1 MALLDLF
8 LTCPKSLEGLLA
20 QECQQLGAESVKEK
34 VAGVE
39 CVATL
44 EVAYRLCLWS
54 RLANR
59 VLLRLGQGS
68 AENAEELYNTVQQ
81 IDWQEHMQHQGTL
94 AVDFSGSNRE
104 IRNSLFAA
112 QRVKDAIVDQ
122 LKMETGFRHSVDK
135 DKPSMR
141 VNARLQRGT
150 VVLSL
155 DLSGSSLHQRGY
167 RLDGALAP
175 LKENLAAAI
184 LIRSGWPELA
194 KQNAPLLDPMCGS
207 GTLLIEAAMIAMDQA
222 PGLSRSHF
230 GFFTWKQHDFDLWQ
244 EIERE
249 AEARA
254 SVGGKRWKGLI
265 YGYDQSN
272 KAIHAAQKNIR
283 RAGLDKIVHVA
294 RKELANFVQPT
305 HAGHLEPGLV
315 ATNPPYG
322 ERISDMPSLIHLY
335 RHLGDRL
342 KEEFANWQVSVFTGN
357 GDLCHKMG
365 MRSHKQYNMFNG
377 ALPCKLLLFTVL
389 EVDQQTQSSA
399 DGAQQGKGQNKAQ
412 GDRIS
417 TEELIYDES
426 GWSEGGRMF
435 ANRVRKNLK
444 QLKKWQKKNEI
455 ECFRAYDADIPE
467 YAVAVDVYGEHL
479 HVQEYAPPKSIDPKK
494 AERRL
499 MDVLQVLPA
508 VFEINPSNIHLKQRK
523 RQSGRAQYEKFDRKG
538 ETLTVTEGKCKLLV
552 NLDDYLD
559 TGLFL
564 DHRPI
569 RTYIGEQAKDKRV
582 LNLFCYTATASVHAA
597 VGGAR
602 STVSVD
608 LSKTYLDWGRKNMR
622 LNGFMGDEH
631 EFIHADCKE
640 WLETNDRLFDVIF
653 MDPPTF
659 SNSKRMKG
667 VLDIQRDH
675 ARMIRHAMRVLAP
688 GGVLIFS
695 NNLRGFKM
703 DEEIMERYDVEDIS
717 KESVPMDFSRNL
729 KIHHCFEI
737 RYFD

>member
-20 QECQQLGAESVKEK
+20 QECEQLGAESVREK

-39 CVATL
+39 CMATL

-59 VLLRLGQGS
+59 VLMRLGQGS
-68 AENAEELYNTVQQ
+68 AEDAEELYDTVQS
-81 IDWQEHMQHQGTL
+81 IDWDEHMLTQGSL
-94 AVDFSGSNRE
+94 AVDFSGTNRE
-104 IRNSLFAA
+104 IRNTHFAA

-122 LKMETGFRHSVDK
+122 LKDKTGFRHSVDK
-135 DKPSMR
+135 ESPSMR
-141 VNARLQRGT
+141 VNARLNRGELT
-150 VVLSL
+150 LSL

-167 RLDGALAP
+167 RLDGAMAP

-194 KQNAPLLDPMCGS
+194 KQGAPLLDPMCGS
-207 GTLLIEAAMIAMDQA
+207 GTLLVEGALIAMDQA
-222 PGLSRSHF
+222 PGLNRSHF
-230 GFFTWKQHDFDLWQ
+230 GFFTWKQHDFDLWR
-244 EIERE
+244 EIEKE

-254 SVGGKRWKGLI
+254 SIGRKRWNGLI
-265 YGYDQSN
+265 YGYDNSN
-272 KAIHAAQKNIR
+272 NALSAAQKNIR
-283 RAGLDKIVHVA
+283 RAGLDKIVHVS
-294 RKELANFVQPT
+294 RKELADFVLPT
-305 HAGHLEPGLV
+305 HAGTLEPGLV

-342 KEEFANWQVSVFTGN
+342 KEVFAGWQVSVFTGN
-357 GDLCHKMG
+357 ADLCHKMG

-377 ALPCKLLLFTVL
+377 ALPCKLLLFTVN
-389 EVDQQTQSSA
+389 EQVERSA
-399 DGAQQGKGQNKAQ
+399 EELAANK
-412 GDRIS
+412 DKPRLS

-426 GWSEGGRMF
+426 GWSDGGRMF

-444 QLKKWQKKNEI
+444 QLKKWRAKNKI
-455 ECFRAYDADIPE
+455 QCFRAYDADMPE

-479 HVQEYAPPKSIDPKK
+479 HVQEYAPPKTIDPRK
-494 AERRL
+494 AERRI
-499 MDVLQVLPA
+499 MDVIQVLPA
-508 VFEINPSNIHLKQRK
+508 VFDIHPSNIHLKQRK
-523 RQSGRAQYEKFDRKG
+523 RQSGSAQYEKISRKG
-538 ETLTVTEGKCKLLV
+538 SMLTVQEGNAKLLV
-552 NLDDYLD
+552 NMDDYLD

-569 RTYIGEQAKDKRV
+569 RLFLADEAKDQRV
-582 LNLFCYTATASVHAA
+582 LNLFCYTASATVHSA

-608 LSKTYLDWGRKNMR
+608 LSNTYLEWGRKNMR
-622 LNGFMGDEH
+622 LNGFSGDEH
-631 EFIHADCKE
+631 EFIQADCME
-640 WLETNDRLFDVIF
+640 WLSQNDRIFDLIF

-659 SNSKRMKG
+659 SNSKRMKD

-675 ARMIRHAMRVLAP
+675 AKMIRHAMRVLAP
-688 GGVLIFS
+688 GGALIFS
-695 NNLRGFKM
+695 NNLRSFKM
-703 DEEIMERYDVEDIS
+703 DESVLERFDVADIS
-717 KESVPMDFSRNL
+717 KETIPLDFARNQ

>member
-20 QECQQLGAESVKEK
+20 QECAELGAENVKEK

-39 CVATL
+39 CRATL

-59 VLLRLGQGS
+59 VLLRLYTGP
-68 AENAEELYNTVQQ
+68 AETADELYDTVQWVN
-81 IDWQEHMQHQGTL
+81 WQEHMQDQGTL
-94 AVDFSGSNRE
+94 AVDFTGSNRE
-104 IRNSLFAA
+104 IRNTHFAA

-122 LKMETGFRHSVDK
+122 LKEKTGFRHSVDK
-135 DKPSMR
+135 ERPSMR
-141 VNARLQRGT
+141 VNARLNRGE

-167 RLDGALAP
+167 RLDGAMAP

-184 LIRSGWPELA
+184 LIRSGWPVLA
-194 KQNAPLLDPMCGS
+194 KEGKPLIDPMCGS
-207 GTLLIEAAMIAMDQA
+207 GTLLIEGALIAMDQA
-222 PGLSRSHF
+222 PGLNRSHF
-230 GFFTWKQHDFDLWQ
+230 GFFTWKQHDFDLWR
-244 EIERE
+244 EIEHE

-254 SVGGKRWKGLI
+254 SLGRSRWKGLI
-265 YGYDQSN
+265 YGYDASG
-272 KAIHAAQKNIR
+272 KALVAAQKNIR
-283 RAGLDKIVHVA
+283 RAGLDKIVNVTK
-294 RKELANFVQPT
+294 KELAYFVQPT
-305 HAGHLEPGLV
+305 HAGNLEAGLV

-342 KEEFANWQVSVFTGN
+342 KESFPGWQVSVFTGN

-365 MRSHKQYNMFNG
+365 LRSHKQYNMFNG
-377 ALPCKLLLFTVL
+377 ALPCKLLLFAVAADS
-389 EVDQQTQSSA
+389 DQKERPAKPTQ
-399 DGAQQGKGQNKAQ
+399 
-412 GDRIS
+412 S
-417 TEELIYDES
+417 TEELMRDETT
-426 GWSEGGRMF
+426 WSEGGRMF

-444 QLKKWQKKNEI
+444 NLKKWLKKEKV
-455 ECFRAYDADIPE
+455 ECYRAYDSDIPE
-467 YAVAVDVYGEHL
+467 YAVAVDVYGDHL
-479 HVQEYAPPKSIDPKK
+479 HVQEYAPPKTIDPAK

-508 VFEINPSNIHLKQRK
+508 VFDISPSNIHLKQRK
-523 RQSGRAQYEKFDRKG
+523 RQSGRAQYEKLGKKR
-538 ETLTVTEGKCKLLV
+538 EMMTVTEGPCKLLV
-552 NLDDYLD
+552 NLEDYLD

-569 RTYIGEQAKDKRV
+569 RTYIGEQSKDLRV
-582 LNLFCYTATASVHAA
+582 LNLFCYTATATVHAA

-608 LSKTYLDWGRKNMR
+608 LSNTYLDWGKKNMR
-622 LNGFMGDEH
+622 LNGFYGEEH
-631 EFIHADCKE
+631 EFIQADCKQ
-640 WLETNDRLFDVIF
+640 WLQENTRLFDLIF

-659 SNSKRMKG
+659 SNSKRMKD

-675 ARMIRHAMRVLAP
+675 GRMIRDAMRVVAP
-688 GGVLIFS
+688 GGALIFS
-695 NNLRGFKM
+695 NNLRSFKM
-703 DEEIMERYDVEDIS
+703 DESILEEFDVQDIS
-717 KESVPMDFSRNL
+717 KESVPTDFARNQ
-729 KIHHCFEI
+729 KIHQCYEI

>member
-1 MALLDLF
+1 MVLLELF

-20 QECQQLGAESVKEK
+20 QECKQLGAESVKEK

-39 CVATL
+39 CLASL
-44 EVAYRLCLWS
+44 ETAYRLCLWS

-59 VLLRLGQGS
+59 VLLRLKKGP
-68 AENAEELYNTVQQ
+68 AETADELYETVQSVNW
-81 IDWQEHMQHQGTL
+81 DEHMQDQGTL
-94 AVDFSGSNRE
+94 AVDFSGTNRQ
-104 IRNSLFAA
+104 IRNTHFAA
-112 QRVKDAIVDQ
+112 QRVKDAVVDQ
-122 LKMETGFRHSVDK
+122 LKDRTGHRHSVDK

-141 VNARLQRGT
+141 VNARLTRGE

-207 GTLLIEAAMIAMDQA
+207 GTLLIEAALMAMDQA
-222 PGLSRSHF
+222 PGLNRVHF

-244 EIERE
+244 ELEKE
-249 AEARA
+249 AQARA
-254 SVGGKRWKGLI
+254 SVGRKRFKSLI

-272 KAIHAAQKNIR
+272 KAINAALKNIR
-283 RAGLDKIVHVA
+283 RAGLEKIVHVT
-294 RKELANFVQPT
+294 RKELADFVLPT
-305 HAGHLEPGLV
+305 HAGTLEPGLV
-315 ATNPPYG
+315 VTNPPYG

-342 KEEFANWQVSVFTGN
+342 KEAFALWQVSVFTGN
-357 GDLCHKMG
+357 ADLCHKMG
-365 MRSHKQYNMFNG
+365 VRSHKQYNLFNG
-377 ALPCKLLLFTVL
+377 ALPCKLLLFSVPEATEQDL
-389 EVDQQTQSSA
+389 AERESRE
-399 DGAQQGKGQNKAQ
+399 
-412 GDRIS
+412 DRPRLS
-417 TEELIYDES
+417 TEELVYDES
-426 GWSEGGRMF
+426 GWSDGARMF

-444 QLKKWQKKNEI
+444 QLKKWRNKNKI
-455 ECFRAYDADIPE
+455 ECFRAYDSDIPE
-467 YAVAVDVYGEHL
+467 YAVAVDVYGDHL

-508 VFEINPSNIHLKQRK
+508 VFEINPSHIHLKQRK
-523 RQSGRAQYEKFDRKG
+523 RQSGRTQYEKLSRKG
-538 ETLTVTEGKCKLLV
+538 DMLTVREGKCDLLV

-569 RTYIGEQAKDKRV
+569 RLYIADQAKDQRV

-602 STVSVD
+602 STVSID
-608 LSKTYLDWGRKNMR
+608 MSKTYLDWGRKNMR
-622 LNGFMGDEH
+622 QNGFNGDEH
-631 EFIHADCKE
+631 EFIQADCTQ
-640 WLETNDRLFDVIF
+640 WLQENTRLFDLIF
-653 MDPPTF
+653 MDPPSF

-667 VLDIQRDH
+667 ILDIQKDH

-688 GGVLIFS
+688 GGALIFS
-695 NNLRGFKM
+695 NNLRSFKM
-703 DEEIMERYDVEDIS
+703 DEEILEQFDVMDIS
-717 KESVPMDFSRNL
+717 KESIPMDYSRNM
-729 KIHHCFEI
+729 KIHQCYEI

>member
-1 MALLDLF
+1 MALLELF

-20 QECQQLGAESVKEK
+20 QECEQLGAESVKEK

-39 CVATL
+39 CMASL
-44 EVAYRLCLWS
+44 ETAYRLCLWS

-59 VLLRLGQGS
+59 VLLRLTKGP
-68 AENAEELYNTVQQ
+68 AETADELYETVQGV
-81 IDWQEHMQHQGTL
+81 DWDDHMQPQGTL
-94 AVDFSGSNRE
+94 AVDFSGTNRQ
-104 IRNSLFAA
+104 IRNTHFAA
-112 QRVKDAIVDQ
+112 QRVKDAVVDQ
-122 LKMETGFRHSVDK
+122 LKMRTGFRHSVDK
-135 DKPSMR
+135 DRPSMR
-141 VNARLQRGT
+141 VNARLTRGE

-194 KQNAPLLDPMCGS
+194 KKDAPLLDPMCGS
-207 GTLLIEAAMIAMDQA
+207 GTLLIEAALMAMDQA
-222 PGLSRSHF
+222 PGLNRSHF
-230 GFFTWKQHDFDLWQ
+230 GFFTWKKHDFDLWQ
-244 EIERE
+244 ELEKE
-249 AEARA
+249 AQARA
-254 SVGGKRWKGLI
+254 SVGRKRFKGLI

-272 KAIHAAQKNIR
+272 KAMNAALKNIR
-283 RAGLDKIVHVA
+283 RAGLEKIVHVT

-305 HAGHLEPGLV
+305 HAGTLEPGLV
-315 ATNPPYG
+315 VTNPPYG

-342 KEEFANWQVSVFTGN
+342 KDAFIQWQVAVFTGN
-357 GDLCHKMG
+357 ADLCHKMG
-365 MRSHKQYNMFNG
+365 IRSHKQYSLFNG

-389 EVDQQTQSSA
+389 EVSEQTESRA
-399 DGAQQGKGQNKAQ
+399 DLQEDKP
-412 GDRIS
+412 RLS

-426 GWSEGGRMF
+426 GWSEGARMF

-444 QLKKWQKKNEI
+444 QLKKWRNKNKV
-455 ECFRAYDADIPE
+455 ECFRAYDSDIPE

-479 HVQEYAPPKSIDPKK
+479 HVQEYAAPKSIDPRK

-508 VFEINPSNIHLKQRK
+508 VFDMNPSNIHLKQRK
-523 RQSGRAQYEKFDRKG
+523 RQSGRAQYEKLSKKG
-538 ETLTVTEGKCKLLV
+538 DMLTVHEGKCQLLV

-569 RTYIGEQAKDKRV
+569 RLYIADQARDQRV

-608 LSKTYLDWGRKNMR
+608 MSKTYLDWGRKNMR
-622 LNGFMGDEH
+622 LNGFTGEEH
-631 EFIHADCKE
+631 EFIHGDCIQ
-640 WLETNDRLFDVIF
+640 WLQENSRLFDLIF
-653 MDPPTF
+653 MDPPSF

-675 ARMIRHAMRVLAP
+675 GKLIRNAMRVLAP
-688 GGVLIFS
+688 GGALIFS
-695 NNLRGFKM
+695 NNLRTFKM
-703 DEEIMERYDVEDIS
+703 DEDILEQFEVMDIS
-717 KESVPMDFSRNL
+717 KESVPMDFSRNM
-729 KIHHCFEI
+729 KIHQCYEI

>member
-20 QECQQLGAESVKEK
+20 QECVDLGAENVKEK

-39 CVATL
+39 CQATL
-44 EVAYRLCLWS
+44 EGAYRLCLWS

-59 VLLRLGQGS
+59 VLLRLYTGP
-68 AENAEELYNTVQQ
+68 AETADEMYETVQWVN
-81 IDWQEHMQHQGTL
+81 WQDHMQDQGTL
-94 AVDFSGSNRE
+94 SVDFTGTNRE
-104 IRNSLFAA
+104 IRNTHFAA

-122 LKMETGFRHSVDK
+122 LKDKTDFRHSVDK
-135 DKPSMR
+135 ERPSMR
-141 VNARLQRGT
+141 VNARLNRGE

-167 RLDGALAP
+167 RLDGGLAP

-194 KQNAPLLDPMCGS
+194 KEGKPLIDPMCGS
-207 GTLLIEAAMIAMDQA
+207 GTLLIEAALIAMDQA
-222 PGLSRSHF
+222 PGLNRSHF
-230 GFFTWKQHDFDLWQ
+230 GFFTWKQHDFDLWR
-244 EIERE
+244 EVEHE

-254 SVGGKRWKGLI
+254 SLGRNRWKGLI
-265 YGYDQSN
+265 YGYDVSN
-272 KAIHAAQKNIR
+272 KALVAAQKNIR
-283 RAGLDKIVHVA
+283 RAGLENSVHVGK
-294 RKELANFVQPT
+294 KELAYFVQPT
-305 HAGHLEPGLV
+305 HAGNLDAGLV

-335 RHLGDRL
+335 RQLGDRL
-342 KEEFANWQVSVFTGN
+342 KESFPGWQVSVFTGN
-357 GDLCHKMG
+357 SDLCHKMG
-365 MRSHKQYNMFNG
+365 LRSHKQYNMFNG
-377 ALPCKLLLFTVL
+377 ALPCKLLLFGIDSA
-389 EVDQQTQSSA
+389 EDQQARPDKPTQT
-399 DGAQQGKGQNKAQ
+399 
-412 GDRIS
+412 
-417 TEELIYDES
+417 TEELILDES
-426 GWSEGGRMF
+426 AWSDGATMF

-444 QLKKWQKKNEI
+444 QLKKWLKKGGV
-455 ECFRAYDADIPE
+455 ECYRAYDSDIPE

-479 HVQEYAPPKSIDPKK
+479 HVQEYAPPKTIEPAK

-499 MDVLQVLPA
+499 MDVIQVLPA
-508 VFEINPSNIHLKQRK
+508 VFGISPSNIHLKQRK
-523 RQSGRAQYEKFDRKG
+523 RQAGRAQYEKLGKKR
-538 ETLTVTEGKCKLLV
+538 EMMTVTEGPCKLLV

-569 RTYIGEQAKDKRV
+569 RTYLGEQAKDLRV
-582 LNLFCYTATASVHAA
+582 LNLFCYTASATVHAA

-608 LSKTYLDWGRKNMR
+608 LSNTYLEWGKKNMR
-622 LNGFMGDEH
+622 LNGFYDAEH
-631 EFIHADCKE
+631 EFIQADCTQ
-640 WLETNDRLFDVIF
+640 WLQENTRIFDLIF

-659 SNSKRMKG
+659 SNSKRMKD
-667 VLDIQRDH
+667 VLDVQRDH

-688 GGVLIFS
+688 GGALIFS
-695 NNLRGFKM
+695 NNLRSFKM
-703 DEEIMERYDVEDIS
+703 DEGIMEQFDVQDIS
-717 KESVPMDFSRNL
+717 KESVPMDFARNP